1 MIKIR
6 GDFLKGEVKSLAVL
20 TSGGDAPGMN
30 AAIRAV
36 VRKGIYH
43 GLKVFGIERG
53 YEGLIHGI
61 FREMKLGAVA
71 DIIHRGGTM
80 LMTAR
85 SQEMLT
91 PEGQKK
97 AAEQLQARGID
108 ALVVIGGDGS
118 FRGAQTLSRQGIP
131 IIGIPATIDN
141 DIPGTEL
148 TIGFDTAVNTV
159 IESVSKIRDTA
170 TSHERTFLVEVM
182 GRKSGSIALQAGLAC
197 GAESIIVPEIKVD
210 LDEVSAKLI
219 RGHQRG
225 KNHSIILVAEG
236 AGSAYKIGEELKLRT
251 GFDTRVTILG
261 HIQRGGNPTAI
272 DVVTA
277 SEMGAQA
284 VDLLRS
290 GKSDQMTARVHQ
302 QVMGLPLEV
311 AYGPQKPFDK
321 ALYDLA
327 SQLAI

>member
-1 MIKIR
+1 M
-6 GDFLKGEVKSLAVL
+6 KGEVKSLAVL

-53 YEGLIHGI
+53 FEGLIHGI
-61 FREMKLGAVA
+61 FHEMNLGAVA

-85 SQEMLT
+85 SEEMLT

-97 AAEQLQARGID
+97 AAEQLQDHNID

-141 DIPGTEL
+141 DIPGTDL

-159 IESVSKIRDTA
+159 IELVSKIRDTA

-182 GRKSGSIALQAGLAC
+182 GRKSGSIALQAGIAC
-197 GAESIIVPEIKVD
+197 GAESIIVPEIEAD
-210 LDEVSAKLI
+210 LDEVGAKLL
-219 RGHQRG
+219 RSHQRG

-236 AGSAYKIGEELKLRT
+236 AGSAYKIGEELKQRT
-251 GFDTRVTILG
+251 GFDMRVTILG
-261 HIQRGGNPTAI
+261 HVQRGGSPTAL

-284 VDLLRS
+284 IDLLCS
-290 GKSDQMTARVHQ
+290 GKSDQMTARVHH
-302 QVMGLPLEV
+302 QVLGLPLEV
-311 AYGPQKPFDK
+311 AYGPQRPFNK
-321 ALYDLA
+321 ALYELA

>member
-1 MIKIR
+1 M
-6 GDFLKGEVKSLAVL
+6 KGEVNNIAVL

-53 YEGLIHGI
+53 YEGLIHGM
-61 FREMKLGAVA
+61 FREMNLGTVA
-71 DIIHRGGTM
+71 DIVHRGGTM

-85 SQEMLT
+85 SEEMHT

-97 AAEQLQARGID
+97 AAEQLDVHGID
-108 ALVVIGGDGS
+108 GLVVIGGDGS
-118 FRGAQTLSRQGIP
+118 FRGAQTLSAQGVP
-131 IIGIPATIDN
+131 VIGIPATIDN
-141 DIPGTEL
+141 DIPGTDL
-148 TIGFDTAVNTV
+148 TIGFDTALNTV
-159 IESVSKIRDTA
+159 IEAVSKIRDTA

-210 LDEVSAKLI
+210 LDEVSARLL

-225 KNHSIILVAEG
+225 KNHSIIIVAEG
-236 AGSAYKIGEELKLRT
+236 AGSAYQIGEELRQKT

-261 HIQRGGNPTAI
+261 HIQRGGNPTAL

-277 SEMGAQA
+277 SEMGSLA
-284 VDLLRS
+284 VELLRA

-302 QVMGLPLEV
+302 EVIGLPLEV
-311 AYGPQKPFDK
+311 AYGPRKPFNR